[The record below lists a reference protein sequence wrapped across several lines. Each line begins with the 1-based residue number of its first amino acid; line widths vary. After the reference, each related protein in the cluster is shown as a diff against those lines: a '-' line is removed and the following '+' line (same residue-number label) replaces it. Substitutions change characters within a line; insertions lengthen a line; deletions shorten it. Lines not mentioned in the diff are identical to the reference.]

1 MERTFA
7 IIKPDAVRRK
17 LTGQILARIEAAG
30 FTVRAMRQIH
40 MSKAEAEGFY
50 HVHRER
56 PFFGGLTDFM
66 SSGPCVVLC
75 LEAEGAILK
84 WRELMGATDPAKA
97 AAGTLRKEFGTSI
110 DNNATHGSDAPE
122 TAAFELGYFFRGLEL
137 R

>member
-17 LTGQILARIEAAG
+17 LAGRILARIEAAG

-66 SSGPCVVLC
+66 SSGPSVVLC

-97 AAGTLRKEFGTSI
+97 AEGTLRKEFGTSI